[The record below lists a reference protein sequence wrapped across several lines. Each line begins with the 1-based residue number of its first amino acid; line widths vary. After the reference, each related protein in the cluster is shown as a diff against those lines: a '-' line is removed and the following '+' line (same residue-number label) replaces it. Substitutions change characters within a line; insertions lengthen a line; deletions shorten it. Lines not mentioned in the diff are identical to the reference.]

1 MSKIQFSSIQTSD
14 KQQSTTGE
22 LVYLALNLE
31 PDIEDVQDVL
41 EQPTADEPYP
51 AIYAIRRATRP
62 PINIRL
68 TTGLEQ
74 MAFVD
79 LFPKGKNGFDETTRP
94 TRISPLDYIQARLLG
109 PDQRFQKNEFIF
121 YWLSRVLMDLLK
133 RSIAMSAKIG
143 SI

>member
-1 MSKIQFSSIQTSD
+1 MKRYLKNVRTSIFFDPDTSD
-14 KQQSTTGE
+14 QQKSTTGE
-22 LVYLALNLE
+22 LEYLALNLE

-51 AIYAIRRATRP
+51 SIYAIRRATRP

-79 LFPKGKNGFDETTRP
+79 LFPKGKNAFDETTRP
-94 TRISPLDYIQARLLG
+94 TRISPWIIFKLDYF
-109 PDQRFQKNEFIF
+109 FQTNVFRKTNSFFTGFLEC
-121 YWLSRVLMDLLK
+121 
-133 RSIAMSAKIG
+133 
-143 SI
+143 